1 MTPLLLLA
9 AVVCGT
15 IIQLLLAYRQSMEF
29 NRATRALRKDGTVSV
44 GRGGRRYRGGRAF
57 VAIAVDDHGIVR
69 NAITLQGFTTFA
81 RSRPLPAL
89 FGVKASQLRGDRD
102 LAGVSTQQ
110 REAARQAAGFLKN
123 PRPAPA

>member
-15 IIQLLLAYRQSMEF
+15 IIQLLLAYHQSMEF

-69 NAITLQGFTTFA
+69 NAISLQGFTTFA

-102 LAGVSTQQ
+102 LTGVTRQQ
-110 REAARQAAGFLKN
+110 REAARQAAGFLKSH
-123 PRPAPA
+123 RPAPA